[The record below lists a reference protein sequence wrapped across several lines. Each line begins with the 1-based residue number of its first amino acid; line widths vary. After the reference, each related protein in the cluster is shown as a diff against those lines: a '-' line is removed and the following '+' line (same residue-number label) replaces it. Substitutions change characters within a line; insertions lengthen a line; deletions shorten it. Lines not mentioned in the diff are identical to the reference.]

1 MYMSQY
7 LYLLYLQIPPRL
19 ANTYN
24 LSNSVLSI
32 KNKSL
37 IDSQVNSG
45 KQDTREIDMYNNLVK
60 GQKILAKDQRTID
73 NR

>member
-19 ANTYN
+19 ANTYD
-24 LSNSVLSI
+24 LSNCVLSI